1 MIQRV
6 RRQGKKR
13 REFVP
18 LSVAHRYYRIE
29 LLQPNAVY
37 FCVGHRYLNESR
49 NGKGFAQGKCFA
61 RVLF

>member
-37 FCVGHRYLNESR
+37 FCVGHRYLNES
-49 NGKGFAQGKCFA
+49 
-61 RVLF
+61 